1 MPSSATLKEPLRLN
15 IMVFCPEHL
24 KRDQN
29 LKFTPPSET
38 TRMPAPFMW
47 ELPPRIVLFLKCLL
61 SKFQFDLERKDTFK
75 RVHVLSFV
83 GKQIWQFTI
92 YNSIYKEL
100 HETNTKFHPRKII
113 SLDLY

>member
-47 ELPPRIVLFLKCLL
+47 ELPPRIVLFLKCFL
-61 SKFQFDLERKDTFK
+61 SKFQFDLDRKDTLK
-75 RVHVLSFV
+75 RVH
-83 GKQIWQFTI
+83 K
-92 YNSIYKEL
+92 NS
-100 HETNTKFHPRKII
+100 
-113 SLDLY
+113 